1 MKNKIL
7 DYRKKRREK
16 MFLLTSVFVIGL
28 ISFGIT
34 LSAYTFQK
42 GKENNETE
50 NKIVYNSAL
59 SKEQKKVAE
68 NLVKELE
75 KLETKELQNE
85 SSQSKSIE
93 IKEEVT
99 ENKEIEK
106 AVSEPEIA
114 ENVNDISTEIVAVST
129 KPIKEI
135 EFEKP
140 VEGKIGLDFSNDKVV
155 YLKTL
160 DEWGIHCGVDFLA
173 DVGTE
178 VKASSDGIVQKI
190 YEDNEFGVSIVIEH
204 ESGLMTKYSGVDAN
218 SLVQV
223 GDEVSKGDVI
233 AKIAKPL
240 GIERD
245 EGSHLHFEVL
255 KNDVN
260 IKPTFE

>member
-1 MKNKIL
+1 MRNNRFN
-7 DYRKKRREK
+7 YRKKRKEK
-16 MFLLTSVFVIGL
+16 MFLLTSVLVIGL

-34 LSAYTFQK
+34 LGAYTFQK

-50 NKIVYNSAL
+50 SKIVYNSAL

-75 KLETKELQNE
+75 KLEIKESQEELIQNE
-85 SSQSKSIE
+85 SSEIE
-93 IKEEVT
+93 EKIEEI
-99 ENKEIEK
+99 KEIEK
-106 AVSEPEIA
+106 AFDEPQILENSENTTNEVI
-114 ENVNDISTEIVAVST
+114 AVST
-129 KPIKEI
+129 KPTKELKLI
-135 EFEKP
+135 KP
-140 VEGKIGLDFSNDKVV
+140 VEGKVGLDFSNDKVV

-160 DEWGIHCGVDFLA
+160 DEWGIHCGIDFLA
-173 DVGTE
+173 DVGTQ
-178 VKASSDGIVQKI
+178 VMASSDGVVQKI

-204 ESGLMTKYSGVDAN
+204 EDGVITKYSGVEAN

-223 GDEVSKGDVI
+223 GDKVCQGDVI

-255 KNDVN
+255 KNDIN

>member
-7 DYRKKRREK
+7 YYRKKRKEK
-16 MFLLTSVFVIGL
+16 MFLLASVFVIGL

-34 LSAYTFQK
+34 LSAYTIQK
-42 GKENNETE
+42 KKENNE
-50 NKIVYNSAL
+50 NKIVYNSSL

-75 KLETKELQNE
+75 KFEAKELQDE
-85 SSQSKSIE
+85 SLQSEYVE
-93 IKEEVT
+93 IKEKVT
-99 ENKEIEK
+99 ENKETEK
-106 AVSEPEIA
+106 VVNQPEIA

-129 KPIKEI
+129 KPTKELKLI
-135 EFEKP
+135 KP

-160 DEWGIHCGVDFLA
+160 DEWGIHCGIDFLA
-173 DVGTE
+173 DVGTQ
-178 VKASSDGIVQKI
+178 VMASSDGVVQKI

-204 ESGLMTKYSGVDAN
+204 ESGLVTKYSGVEAN

-223 GDEVSKGDVI
+223 GDEVGKGDVI

-245 EGSHLHFEVL
+245 EGSHLHFEIL

-260 IKPTFE
+260 IRPTFE